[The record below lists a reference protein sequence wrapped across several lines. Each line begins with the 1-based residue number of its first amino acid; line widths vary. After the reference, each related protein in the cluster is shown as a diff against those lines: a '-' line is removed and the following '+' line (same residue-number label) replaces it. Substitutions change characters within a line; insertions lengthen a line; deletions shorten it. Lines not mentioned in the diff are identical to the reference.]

1 MTVGSGTGL
10 RGGRG
15 SSGAAGAL
23 AVSLTGGDEVRSMT
37 GSST

>member
-10 RGGRG
+10 RGGREGRG

-23 AVSLTGGDEVRSMT
+23 AVSLTGGMR
-37 GSST
+37 

>member
-10 RGGRG
+10 RGGRGGRG

-23 AVSLTGGDEVRSMT
+23 AVSLTGG
-37 GSST
+37 G